1 MSAPTGY
8 TQTIL
13 PTRPPRRCP
22 TMRSPSLLPLVA
34 LLLAAGLVADTKPKG
49 DKPQDKKDAEV
60 KVLPGTKPLMMKGDI
75 ASQMVDGIDKFL
87 LKQIEK
93 AAKNREKLW
102 KRDFSAAKAYDQSI
116 EPNRKR
122 LAHILGVRDKRVPFK
137 APELVGTVDEPALV
151 GKSKTYNIHA
161 VRWPAFGDVHGEGL
175 LLTPTKGKPVA
186 DVIAIPDA
194 DVTPEQLCGLMKG
207 VKEESQYARRLA
219 ESGCRVL
226 VPVLI
231 DRTYEKRGN
240 AKMTSREYVYRS
252 AFELGRHII
261 GYELQKVLAGVD
273 WFAKESGDKAKIGVI
288 GWGEGGMLALYAGA
302 LDTRIKAV
310 CVSGVLGQLERTRSQ
325 PTGRNVF
332 GLLER
337 FGDVELMAMV
347 APRSLHYELLRNPAV
362 NLPSEGGAPGKLV
375 TPEIPRSFDDARIQL
390 KAEVNY
396 IRRLSTIVK
405 GFKPEW

>member
-102 KRDFSAAKAYDQSI
+102 KRDFSSAKAYDKSI

-122 LAHILGVRDKRVPFK
+122 LAHILGVRDKRVPYK
-137 APELVGTVDEPALV
+137 SPELVGTVDEPALV
-151 GKSKTYNIHA
+151 GKGKTYNVHA

-175 LLTPTKGKPVA
+175 LLTPAKGKPIA
-186 DVIAIPDA
+186 DVVAIPDA

-226 VPVLI
+226 VPATI
-231 DRTYEKRGN
+231 GRTYGPRGRV
-240 AKMTSREYVYRS
+240 KMTDREYIYRS

-273 WFAKESGDKAKIGVI
+273 WFAKDGGDKAKIGVI

-310 CVSGVLGQLERTRSQ
+310 CVSGFLGQLQNTWSQ
-325 PTGRNVF
+325 PIDRNVF

-337 FGDVELMAMV
+337 FGDSELALMI
-347 APRSLHYELLRNPAV
+347 APRGLVIELHVNPTV
-362 NLPSEGGAPGKLV
+362 KLPSEGGAPGALT
-375 TPEIPRSFDDARIQL
+375 TPGNVDENR
-390 KAEVNY
+390 AE
-396 IRRLSTIVK
+396 LESLQ
-405 GFKPEW
+405 